1 MTRFGQIS
9 ALWQNFKRLWQNFKR
24 LWQNFKRLWLLS
36 ECLFC
41 LGQSFE
47 PNWANFHDIAQI
59 FIVVNGP
66 IFKR

>member
-9 ALWQNFKRLWQNFKR
+9 ALWQNFKR